1 MTFGAAKSQVD
12 VKVGG
17 RGRSYL
23 NVQLT
28 LSEEKVNMLMA
39 FTRYGRD
46 TIAFC
51 EPRLAEVNG
60 K

>member
-17 RGRSYL
+17 GSYL

-51 EPRLAEVNG
+51 EPRLAEVNV